1 MADENDILESW
12 EELDDKEVLD
22 KRLQDIK
29 ITQPEK
35 NGTDDGVSQMKEEGS
50 RTQYTPQVRILK
62 RSTDDNAESAKN
74 NKSKVQVQPQKTLQ
88 QREAEYKE
96 ARLRI
101 LGEDYSGA
109 AENCNNSATVPE
121 SRPMKLIKQTEE
133 MKLQP
138 NKVQL
143 LREPRGPDGS
153 AGFDQNR

>member
-1 MADENDILESW
+1 MKKMADENDILESW

-121 SRPMKLIKQTEE
+121 SKPMKLIKQTEE
-133 MKLQP
+133 MKL
-138 NKVQL
+138 
-143 LREPRGPDGS
+143 
-153 AGFDQNR
+153 

>member
-1 MADENDILESW
+1 MADENDVLESW

-29 ITQPEK
+29 ITQSDK

-62 RSTDDNAESAKN
+62 RSTDNAQSAKN

-109 AENCNNSATVPE
+109 VAENCNNSATVPE
-121 SRPMKLIKQTEE
+121 TRPVKLIKQTEE
-133 MKLQP
+133 LKLEP

-143 LREPRGPDGS
+143 LREPRGPNGTP
-153 AGFDQNR
+153 GFDQNR

>member
-1 MADENDILESW
+1 M
-12 EELDDKEVLD
+12 
-22 KRLQDIK
+22 
-29 ITQPEK
+29 K
-35 NGTDDGVSQMKEEGS
+35 NGTGESVSEIKEESG

-62 RSTDDNAESAKN
+62 RSTDNTQSAKN
-74 NKSKVQVQPQKTLQ
+74 TSKSQVQPQKTLQ

-109 AENCNNSATVPE
+109 DNCNNSAVVAET
-121 SRPMKLIKQTEE
+121 RPVKLIKQTEDL
-133 MKLQP
+133 KLTQ

-143 LREPRGPDGS
+143 LREPRGPDGT